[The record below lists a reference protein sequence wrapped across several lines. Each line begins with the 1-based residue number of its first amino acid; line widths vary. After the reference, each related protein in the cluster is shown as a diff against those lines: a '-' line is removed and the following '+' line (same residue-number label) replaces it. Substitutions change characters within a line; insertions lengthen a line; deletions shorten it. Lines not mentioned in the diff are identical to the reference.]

1 MGLEF
6 TQEMSHQVKGE
17 HCSWMASADAH
28 EAGGP
33 RLREPVLSLLAIL
46 AALLRN
52 IDIHTVSP
60 NQG

>member
-17 HCSWMASADAH
+17 HRSWMASADAH

-33 RLREPVLSLLAIL
+33 RLLSLLAIL
-46 AALLRN
+46 AALLR
-52 IDIHTVSP
+52 DTHIHTVSL

>member
-17 HCSWMASADAH
+17 HRSWMASADAH
-28 EAGGP
+28 EAGGL
-33 RLREPVLSLLAIL
+33 RLREPLLSLLAIL
-46 AALLRN
+46 AALLR
-52 IDIHTVSP
+52 DTHIHTVSL

>member
-6 TQEMSHQVKGE
+6 TQEMGHQVRGD

-28 EAGGP
+28 KAGRP
-33 RLREPVLSLLAIL
+33 RLRKPVLSLLAIL

-52 IDIHTVSP
+52 TDIHTVSL